1 MTISCAIITISD
13 TRTSKTDE
21 SGQLLDDRIN
31 AAGHDVEGRYFS
43 TDDIAAIQEKLVSLI
58 ENDTVDVVIT
68 TGGTGITK
76 RDITPEAIGP
86 LASKHIPGFGELF
99 RMLSYRDIGTS
110 TIQSRADAWLCD
122 STLVF
127 ALPGSPNAIRL
138 AWDEI
143 LAHQLNSEYRPCNFV
158 QLLPR
163 IK

>member
-31 AAGHDVEGRYFS
+31 AAGHNVEGRYFS

-127 ALPGSPNAIRL
+127 ALPGSPNAICL

>member
-1 MTISCAIITISD
+1 MKISCAIMTISD
-13 TRTSKTDE
+13 TRTEKTDE
-21 SGQLLDDRIN
+21 SGQVLETRIKE
-31 AAGHDVEGRYFS
+31 AGHLVVDRSLVADEV
-43 TDDIAAIQEKLVSLI
+43 DAIQHQLRALI
-58 ENDTVDVVIT
+58 QNQQVDVVIT
-68 TGGTGITK
+68 TGGTGITR
-76 RDITPEAIGP
+76 RDITPEAIDP
-86 LASKHIPGFGELF
+86 LSTKHIQGFGELF

-122 STLVF
+122 DTLVF

-143 LAHQLNSEYRPCNFV
+143 LMHQFNIEHRPCNFV

>member
-58 ENDTVDVVIT
+58 ENDNVDVVIT

>member
-1 MTISCAIITISD
+1 MA
-13 TRTSKTDE
+13 
-21 SGQLLDDRIN
+21 RI
-31 AAGHDVEGRYFS
+31 
-43 TDDIAAIQEKLVSLI
+43 LI
-58 ENDTVDVVIT
+58 
-68 TGGTGITK
+68 TGGTGVTQRDRTPDVVQKLGTK
-76 RDITPEAIGP
+76 E
-86 LASKHIPGFGELF
+86 IPGFGELF

-122 STLVF
+122 DTLVF

-143 LAHQLNSEYRPCNFV
+143 LMHQFNIEHRPCNFV

>member
-13 TRTSKTDE
+13 TRTEKTDE
-21 SGQLLDDRIN
+21 SGQVLQLRIKE
-31 AAGHDVEGRYFS
+31 AGHQVGARCLVADEV
-43 TDDIAAIQEKLVSLI
+43 DAIQAQLRTLI
-58 ENDTVDVVIT
+58 DDKQVDVVIT

-76 RDITPEAIGP
+76 RDITPEAIKP
-86 LASKHIPGFGELF
+86 LSTKHIPGFGELF
-99 RMLSYRDIGTS
+99 RMLSYREIGTS

-122 STLVF
+122 DTLVF

-143 LAHQLNSEYRPCNFV
+143 LVHQLNIEYRPCNFV
-158 QLLPR
+158 QLLSR

>member
-31 AAGHDVEGRYFS
+31 AAGHNVEGRYFS